1 MTYVWDVGTMSIM
14 MKKIM
19 CLMILATLGMSGAA
33 HAYVDRGM
41 AVVRIMNKAAGKAQT
56 VTLPVG
62 KHASFEKL
70 DILVRACKQTD
81 PFQPENFHMF
91 IEIEKSGDGKIFSG
105 WMDRNAPGKNP
116 LQNADYDLWLVRCE

>member
-1 MTYVWDVGTMSIM
+1 
-14 MKKIM
+14 MKMRNKY
-19 CLMILATLGMSGAA
+19 LLRFFLVPLFLFTAAGAA
-33 HAYVDRGM
+33 HAYVDRTT
-41 AVVRIMNKAAGKAQT
+41 AVIRIMNKAAGKAQT